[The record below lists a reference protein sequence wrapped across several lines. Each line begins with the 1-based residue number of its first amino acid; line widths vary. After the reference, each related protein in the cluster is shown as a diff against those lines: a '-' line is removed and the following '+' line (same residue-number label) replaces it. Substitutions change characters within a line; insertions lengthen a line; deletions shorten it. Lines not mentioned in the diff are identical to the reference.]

1 MTENSKIKIIFWG
14 TPHFAREILKQLAES
29 GWKPIL
35 VITQPDKAGG
45 RGLKLKEST
54 VKALAKKLNIP
65 YLQPTKLKDPDF
77 IQKIKSY
84 QPDLCVLAAYGKII
98 PKEILAIPPKG
109 FLNVHPSLLPR
120 WRGASPIQAA
130 ILNGDKETG
139 VTIILM
145 DEEMDHG
152 DIVANSK
159 LKSQI
164 SKLSYKEF
172 EEKLIGEASKLLIE
186 TLPQWLD
193 DKITPTPQNHSKATF
208 CPMIKKEDGRIDWHE
223 PAEKIERKIRAF
235 QDWPVAFLETNGKRI
250 KILEADVL
258 KNETILKDKKI
269 GEFFCFNKELAVKCG
284 EDTLIIKKI
293 QPESKKEMSGYE
305 FWCGYQRKL
314 KI

>member
-208 CPMIKKEDGRIDWHE
+208 CKIIKKEDGRIDWHE

-235 QDWPVAFLETNGKRI
+235 QDWPVAFFETNGKRI

-269 GEFFCFNKELAVKCG
+269 GEFFCFNKELVVKCG

-305 FWCGYQRKL
+305 FWCGYQKKL
-314 KI
+314 K

>member
-14 TPHFAREILKQLAES
+14 TPHFAREILKQLVES

-45 RGLKLKEST
+45 RGLKLKESI
-54 VKALAKKLNIP
+54 VKALAKKSNIS

-77 IQKIKSY
+77 IQKLKSY

-152 DIVANSK
+152 PILESRKWKIENR
-159 LKSQI
+159 I
-164 SKLSYKEF
+164 TYKEL
-172 EEKLIGEASKLLIE
+172 EEKLVEEASKLLIE
-186 TLPQWLD
+186 ILPKWLNGEI
-193 DKITPTPQNHSKATF
+193 KPTVQDHSKATF
-208 CPMIKKEDGRIDWHE
+208 CPMIKKEDGRIDFNE

-235 QDWPVAFLETNGKRI
+235 QDWPAAFFETNGKRI

-269 GEFFCFNKELAVKCG
+269 GEFFCFNKELLVKCG
-284 EDTLIIKKI
+284 KDALIIKKI
-293 QPESKKEMSGYE
+293 QPESKKPLSGYE
-305 FWCGYQRKL
+305 FWCGYQKKL
-314 KI
+314 K

>member
-35 VITQPDKAGG
+35 VITQPDKARG
-45 RGLKLKEST
+45 RGLKLKESA

-84 QPDLCVLAAYGKII
+84 RPDLCVLAAYGKII

-152 DIVANSK
+152 PILESRKWKIENR
-159 LKSQI
+159 I
-164 SKLSYKEF
+164 TYKEL
-172 EEKLIGEASKLLIE
+172 EEKLVEEASKLLIE
-186 TLPQWLD
+186 ILPKWLNGEI
-193 DKITPTPQNHSKATF
+193 KPTVQGHSKTTF

-235 QDWPVAFLETNGKRI
+235 QDWPVAFFETNGKRI

-269 GEFFCFNKELAVKCG
+269 GEFFCFNKELVVKCG
-284 EDTLIIKKI
+284 KDALIIKKI
-293 QPESKKEMSGYE
+293 QPESKKPLFGYE
-305 FWCGYQRKL
+305 FWCGYQKKL
-314 KI
+314 K